1 VGHHLR
7 LRISLADRAGAL
19 AQASTV
25 IGLHGGNIVSI
36 DVHRT
41 EGPSAVDDLIVE
53 FPDEPDMGDIGQDL
67 AAHAAT
73 ELLDH
78 QLMEPSDPVVTAFI
92 MARNLFDRLAT
103 DSDDSLADAITT
115 LCHSSSVWV
124 TDEGQATRF
133 AVGKLA
139 LESGQAVIRQTNDLP
154 PVLATETRDDVWLA
168 ALAGH
173 DRSGPRKVVFLS
185 RPGYL
190 PFTTTETQRI
200 EALMS
205 LYGAVSIRE

>member
-7 LRISLADRAGAL
+7 LRIELADRAGAL

-53 FPDEPDMGDIGQDL
+53 FPDEPDMGEIGQDL

-73 ELLDH
+73 QLLDH
-78 QLMEPSDPVVTAFI
+78 QPMEPSDPVVTGFVVAQ
-92 MARNLFDRLAT
+92 RLFNSLAS
-103 DSDDSLADAITT
+103 DSDDSLAEAITT

-124 TDEGQATRF
+124 TDEGQATQF
-133 AVGKLA
+133 ALGIQA
-139 LESGQAVIRQTNDLP
+139 LESGQAVVRRTNDP
-154 PVLATETRDDVWLA
+154 PPALATEASDEVWVAAMAARD
-168 ALAGH
+168 GF
-173 DRSGPRKVVFLS
+173 GPRKVVFLA

-205 LYGAVSIRE
+205 LYGAVSTRK